1 MINSGEKV
9 SGIIERGC
17 SFDGNLSF
25 SGVLR
30 IAGEFTGK
38 IFTND
43 TLVLSDEAIV
53 NAEIFAGVVIISG
66 KFKGTVKATSRV
78 EIKRPAKFEGSIISP
93 SLLVEEGVIFKGE
106 TKVDDI
112 RQ

>member
-1 MINSGEKV
+1 MQYEEKV
-9 SGIIERGC
+9 TGIIERGC

-25 SGVLR
+25 SGLLR
-30 IAGEFTGK
+30 ISGEFNGK

-53 NAEIFAGVVIISG
+53 NAEIYAGVVILSG
-66 KFKGTVKATSRV
+66 KFKGTIKATSRV
-78 EIKRPAKFEGSIISP
+78 EIKKPAKFEGSIISP

-106 TKVDDI
+106 TKVDDV
-112 RQ
+112 RK